1 MGEFNVQYSK
11 ENFIENCKLFFEEN
25 VPSYTILSNLS
36 RLIYNTFNGTS
47 WSGFYLME
55 NDILYLGPFQGEI
68 ACTKIPIGKGVCGTS
83 AFLQKTQFVPNV
95 HEYPGHI
102 ACSSSTNSEIV
113 VPIIKDKQ
121 VLGVI
126 DLDSNEFN
134 NYTLQ
139 DKLLL
144 ETLANLLKDKI

>member
-83 AFLQKTQFVPNV
+83 AFLQKTQLVPNV

-144 ETLANLLKDKI
+144 ETLANLLKDRI